1 LEELG
6 VWRDDL
12 DRSSHFIFVSEF
24 QDLLFDLKRLVIGEL
39 DNMRLWLEERL
50 INIDLRVTVNAIVG
64 DIEVLDDLGFWK
76 LINNASARLLV
87 FY

>member
-1 LEELG
+1 
-6 VWRDDL
+6 
-12 DRSSHFIFVSEF
+12 
-24 QDLLFDLKRLVIGEL
+24 
-39 DNMRLWLEERL
+39 MRLWLEERL

-64 DIEVLDDLGFWK
+64 DIEVLDDLGFWE